1 MDMDNLGSAP
11 DLENFD
17 PSALDRGDTIPAP
30 APAPAPAEPPAE
42 APEPKDDEPEP
53 KDDEPEAK
61 DEEPE
66 PKDDEAEEKPR
77 DEKGRFEA
85 KIPKSRFDEAVGK
98 EREAR
103 EAAERRAAELERQL
117 RAGEAQQVKTQ
128 EIEAIETKIT
138 ELEAKHAELLLDGNS
153 KEAAAVMKE
162 IRHAERQ
169 IARAEAETLADRR
182 ISQTLEA
189 KTFDAVI
196 ARIEADH
203 PEFNPESENYDADL
217 VELVLTKQ
225 QSLMRAQGL
234 SPSAAMEKAAKDVAE
249 RFLKQPEPAKADTKG
264 LAAAKV
270 AEDRKA
276 AQLAKNLDTA
286 KKQPASMKESGIDSD
301 KAGQTSALDVMNM
314 TQEDFNALPESTKA
328 KLRGDYV

>member
-1 MDMDNLGSAP
+1 MDLENLGSAP
-11 DLENFD
+11 DIENFD
-17 PSALDRGDTIPAP
+17 PSKMDRGDVIPANEP
-30 APAPAPAEPPAE
+30 PKAEEPPVEEKVEEPAEDKVE
-42 APEPKDDEPEP
+42 EPEQEDEPEE
-53 KDDEPEAK
+53 KVE
-61 DEEPE
+61 
-66 PKDDEAEEKPR
+66 EEKPR

-117 RAGEAQQVKTQ
+117 KAQEAQETQ
-128 EIEAIETKIT
+128 TAQIEEIEAKIG

-169 IARAEAETLADRR
+169 IARAEADALADRR
-182 ISQTLEA
+182 ITQTLEK
-189 KTFDAVI
+189 KTFDAVV

-203 PEFNPESENYDADL
+203 PQFNPESEVYDSDL

-225 QSLMRAQGL
+225 QALMRGGL
-234 SPSAAMEKAAKDVAE
+234 APSAAMEKAAKDVAE
-249 RFLKQPEPAKADTKG
+249 RFLKADEPKEDPKG
-264 LAAAKV
+264 LAAAKA

-276 AQLAKNLDTA
+276 AQLSKNLDTA
-286 KKQPASMKESGIDSD
+286 KKQPPSMKNVGIDSD
-301 KAGQTSALDVMNM
+301 KAGKNSEVDVLSM
-314 TQEDFNALPESTKA
+314 TADEFAALPEATKA

>member
-1 MDMDNLGSAP
+1 MDLENLGSAP
-11 DLENFD
+11 DIENFD
-17 PSALDRGDTIPAP
+17 PSTMDRGDVIPTEEPPKADEP
-30 APAPAPAEPPAE
+30 KAEEPPAE
-42 APEPKDDEPEP
+42 EPP
-53 KDDEPEAK
+53 A
-61 DEEPE
+61 EEPE
-66 PKDDEAEEKPR
+66 EEIKAEEPEEKPR

-117 RAGEAQQVKTQ
+117 KAQEAQETQ
-128 EIEAIETKIT
+128 TAQIEEIETKIS

-169 IARAEAETLADRR
+169 IARAEADALADRR
-182 ISQTLEA
+182 ITQTLEK
-189 KTFDAVI
+189 KTFDAVV

-203 PEFNPESENYDADL
+203 PQFNPESESYDSDL

-225 QSLMRAQGL
+225 QSLMRSQGL
-234 SPSAAMEKAAKDVAE
+234 APSAAMEKAAKDVAE
-249 RFLKQPEPAKADTKG
+249 RFLKVEEQKEDPKG
-264 LAAAKV
+264 LAAAKA

-276 AQLAKNLDTA
+276 AQLSKNLDTA
-286 KKQPASMKESGIDSD
+286 KKQPPSMKSVGIDSD
-301 KAGQTSALDVMNM
+301 KAGKTSEVDVLSM
-314 TQEDFNALPESTKA
+314 TADEFAALPEATKA

>member
-1 MDMDNLGSAP
+1 MDLDNLGSAP
-11 DLENFD
+11 DIDNFD
-17 PSALDRGDTIPAP
+17 PSTMDRGDSIEAP
-30 APAPAPAEPPAE
+30 KAE
-42 APEPKDDEPEP
+42 APVEEPVEEKVEDKEPEP
-53 KDDEPEAK
+53 AEEPEEEPEAK
-61 DEEPE
+61 DEEP
-66 PKDDEAEEKPR
+66 EEKPR

-117 RAGEAQQVKTQ
+117 RTQEAQQAQTAQVE
-128 EIEAIETKIT
+128 EIENQIT

-153 KEAAAVMKE
+153 KEAAAVMKQ
-162 IRHAERQ
+162 IRLAERQ
-169 IARAEAETLADRR
+169 IARAEADATANAR
-182 ISQTLEA
+182 IVQTLEA
-189 KTFDAVI
+189 KTFDAVV

-203 PEFNPESENYDADL
+203 PQFNPESENYDADL

-225 QSLMRAQGL
+225 QTLMRSQGL
-234 SPSAAMEKAAKDVAE
+234 APSAAMEKAAKEVAE
-249 RFLKQPEPAKADTKG
+249 RFLKADAPKEDPKG
-264 LAAAKV
+264 LAAAKA

-286 KKQPASMKESGIDSD
+286 KKQPASMKEVGLDSD
-301 KAGQTSALDVMNM
+301 KAGKTSEVDVMSM
-314 TQEDFNALPESTKA
+314 SADEFAALPEATKA